1 MSVVTARLTA
11 RLTAAHGAERPDE
24 LLVAENF
31 LDEVRARVK
40 PRSDESLGYG

>member
-24 LLVAENF
+24 LLVAE
-31 LDEVRARVK
+31 LSRRG
-40 PRSDESLGYG
+40 PRQGEAQK